1 MEFSSRQLRAF
12 HLVAEHR
19 NFTRAAEILFIT
31 PSGLSVLIRELERQ
45 LGFRIFDRTTRQV
58 SLTVQGSELLAVT
71 RPALNALEA
80 GISRIEQAVKRKNR
94 RISIGTTPW
103 FAAHVLPPAIKEF
116 CDMHPD
122 MRIHLF
128 DGNLRAIARRVEANK
143 LDFAVGIFDRMPAIR
158 RVPFFRFSLTLVRP
172 EDGRP
177 VRRNTTQWS
186 ALAGETLISL
196 TKDYPHEQLIQ
207 KQLARMGIAC
217 KGGQTVNLLD
227 TQIGLVEAGL
237 GIAVIPSFGV
247 LASGGRKVRITE
259 LEPAVT
265 LEFYEISNRA
275 RKLPPEAIEFGTFL
289 KRYIAR
295 RVANGSAPDHARS
308 VSPA

>member
-1 MEFSSRQLRAF
+1 MEFTSRQLRAF
-12 HLVAEHR
+12 HLVAQHR
-19 NFTRAAEILFIT
+19 NFTRAAEALFIT

-58 SLTVQGSELLAVT
+58 SLTAQGSELLAVT
-71 RPALNALEA
+71 RPALNALEE
-80 GISRIEQAVKRKNR
+80 GMSRIEQAVKRKNR

-116 CDMHPD
+116 RDRHPD
-122 MRIHLF
+122 LQVQLF

-158 RVPFFRFSLTLVRP
+158 RVPFFRFSLMLVRP
-172 EDGRP
+172 DDGRP
-177 VRRNTTQWS
+177 IRSSTSQWS
-186 ALAGETLISL
+186 ALGGETLISL

-207 KQLARMGIAC
+207 KQLARMRIAC
-217 KGGQTVNLLD
+217 KRGQTVNLLD

-259 LEPAVT
+259 LDPAVT
-265 LEFYEISNRA
+265 LEFYEISNRG
-275 RKLPPEAIEFGTFL
+275 RKLQPEAIEFATFL
-289 KRYIAR
+289 KTYIAR
-295 RVANGSAPDHARS
+295 RVSNRYFELLPLG
-308 VSPA
+308 